1 MKTYENFSK
10 ALKNLQDINNYDEP
24 FSCVVRTGLVALY
37 GICFEQAWKAMKEIL
52 EAQGYLEE
60 SLGSPRKV
68 LQVAYKAR
76 MISDEELWVNALKAR
91 NNVAHAY
98 NEAIALDIIEEAKAT
113 YVTMFEELQETLEND
128 WL

>member
-1 MKTYENFSK
+1 MKTYENFGK

-24 FSCVVRTGLVALY
+24 FNCVVRTGLVALY
-37 GICFEQAWKAMKEIL
+37 GICFEQAWKVMKEIL
-52 EAQGYLEE
+52 EGQGYLEE

-76 MISDEELWVNALKAR
+76 MINDEELWVGALKAR

-98 NEAIALDIIEEAKAT
+98 NEAIALDIIKEAKAT
-113 YVTMFEELQETLEND
+113 YVTMFEELQETLENN